1 MHGRSLNYF
10 NFFLLLINIASLLI
24 KYIDI
29 SLKKKKHFIMYLII
43 MHSTKAFLLILHDPT
58 FAHFAQLSLSIM
70 NHSSYKK
77 KDK

>member
-29 SLKKKKHFIMYLII
+29 SLKKKKTFYYV
-43 MHSTKAFLLILHDPT
+43 PT
-58 FAHFAQLSLSIM
+58 
-70 NHSSYKK
+70 
-77 KDK
+77 

>member
-29 SLKKKKHFIMYLII
+29 SLKKKKNILLCTYLII

-70 NHSSYKK
+70 NHSSS
-77 KDK
+77 